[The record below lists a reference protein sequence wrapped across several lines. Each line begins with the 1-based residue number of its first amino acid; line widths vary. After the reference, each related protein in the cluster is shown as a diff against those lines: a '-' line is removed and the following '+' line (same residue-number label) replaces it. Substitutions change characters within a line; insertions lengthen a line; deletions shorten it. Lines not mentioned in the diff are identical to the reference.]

1 MKRRAPRSRRAFTA
15 GRRRSRAGRRAR
27 ATSGRS
33 LRCEPLED
41 RRLLDASVAIEF
53 RFTESDAQGA
63 SAISSVVL
71 PNPFYLQAY
80 VQDGR
85 DSAAGI
91 VQAYL
96 DVDYNAAGD
105 DPPLAVLPSGAE
117 ITRGTEY
124 ETELAGTND
133 ESTAGLLDEAGGTS
147 VDVSSPVDA
156 QFLLFSVPMQA
167 NAMGILTLDVSAAT
181 ELDHGI
187 VDGSGTTIPFG
198 EVEIVLPELR
208 IRNNGPAIHIE
219 KYTNGEDADE
229 APGPEI
235 RVGDPVTWTY
245 EVTNWGN
252 QDLFLVTGFNW
263 SLTDDNGTP
272 GTGDDFS
279 PDYVN
284 GDVGNDS
291 ILGLD
296 ETWIYTHT
304 GTATA
309 GQYAN
314 VATVTETIFSQLT
327 DSDPSHYFGLEPT
340 EDWGDAPA
348 PYPTL
353 SADNGARHEIGGPWL
368 GDAEDQPDGEWD
380 GQPDDTATGDNL
392 AGSDDENGLSFPA
405 LYPGQ
410 RASVDVSIGGGGG
423 YLYGWIDFNGD
434 GVWDLDERVTE
445 SQRQEGA
452 GYVAFRVPEDAVLG
466 QTYARFRISSED
478 GLSPEG
484 PASDGEVEDYLVT
497 IEEPPP
503 GVIRGT
509 KWNDLNGNA
518 ARDEGEPGLADW
530 RIYVDQGTVNGVWD
544 VGEPFDWT
552 DENGDYEILDVPVGI
567 NVVAEEMPAG
577 WTQTYP
583 TGASEEVLLIANFD
597 DKAIDE
603 PIGTGGA
610 EVGEPSSVSDP
621 APIVRNEP
629 MSTPC
634 LEFQDTGDAP
644 MYAVFDLLDDAML
657 GSGTVIVEADVW
669 MEQQN
674 DYSFTVFDGEE
685 SLTQAFVFLYF
696 RNDGRLIYSDGN
708 SDFVPLLGTYEVGR
722 TIPLRIEFDMDHG
735 LYDLYWDD
743 ARLLDDE
750 PHGITGRTMD
760 GIWCIMYDREDT
772 EGTSNLDNLA
782 VTHVPSGEVVH
793 KVEVWNEEIVEDVD
807 FGNRAPYDYGD
818 APDGGALSDY
828 RYATVGVNAARHL
841 IDPEIYLGEGVDGE
855 GDGQPSLYADGDDRN
870 GDWDEDGVWPM
881 TLFIPGQD
889 AEIAVGVTG
898 TGYFSGWIDLNRDG
912 DWDDDGERVFA
923 DEPLATGE
931 HERTFSIPSTAQLGP
946 TYARCR
952 FSTEQGLS
960 YNGEAP
966 DGEVE
971 DYDLFL
977 GEADFGDAPDP
988 YPTYWD
994 EGGAAHSLTGVGPWL
1009 GSAEVQPDGE
1019 WDGQPDAS
1027 ALGDDNAGTGD
1038 ENGTGGVSLQLVQG
1052 ETANIPVIVSG
1063 SSGYV
1068 QIWIDFNGN
1077 GAWEHPAEQVY
1088 SGLLGV
1094 GEHTVPVSVPV
1105 DAVAQT
1111 FARYRISSQGGLA
1124 PTGWAADG
1132 EVEDHAVVIQEP
1144 GRIEGV
1150 KWADLDG
1157 NEDRDLGEPGLAGW
1171 TLFLDLNGDGLLGLD
1186 DYGWPEPHTRTM
1198 EDDLSTPDVD
1208 ETGFY
1213 GFPGLLPGEYTVVEV
1228 VQTGWTQ
1235 IVPTDPTVVIAEG
1248 QVVELNFGN
1257 QPGERSIRIE
1267 KRTNGEDA
1275 DSTEGPMIPAG
1286 STVTFTYEVT
1296 NTGDLPLTNVVVTD
1310 DGGGA
1315 GNFNPNFDG
1324 GDDGNGM
1331 LDPGE
1336 TWEYSADATAQ
1347 AGPYENVA
1355 TVAARFEALDEDA
1368 SDDDPSHYFG
1378 VVSAIAIEKA
1388 TNGEDADTETG
1399 PLVAE
1404 GDAVLWTYVITNPGN
1419 VSLTITLT
1427 DDQGVTPVLQ
1437 SGDDGDGF
1445 LDPDEEWIYE
1455 ATGTAVAGQYENV
1468 ATVSG
1473 TAVDDQGVPIEG
1485 ISAATDQDPSHY
1497 FGVAAGISIEKKVN
1511 GQDADTAPGLF
1522 VAVGATVVWTYEV
1535 VNTGNVDLDDV
1546 VLTDDQG
1553 VVPVVQ
1559 SKGDGDDL
1567 LEVGETWVY
1576 QASGVAVADQQ
1587 QNTATVTAVDPL
1599 QQEVADDDPS
1609 HYFGVVSGI
1618 VIEKA
1623 TNGEDADT
1631 ETGPLVAEGDAVLW
1645 TYVITNPGNVSLT
1658 ITLTDD
1664 QGVTPVLQSG
1674 DDGDGLLQPD
1684 ETWTYEATDT
1694 AVAGQYENLATVSGT
1709 AVDDQG
1715 VPIAGISAVNDD
1727 DPSHYFGVVS
1737 GIDIEKST
1745 NGQAANDP
1753 PGLYVPVGTTVT
1765 WTYEVTNTGNV
1776 GLENVAVADD
1786 QGVVPVLQS
1795 GDDGDGVLELGET
1808 WIYEA
1813 TGTAVAGQY
1822 GNTAAVT
1829 ALDPLQQEVTDDD
1842 PSHYFGVVSGI
1853 VIEKSTNGE
1862 DADTET
1868 GALVAEG
1875 GTVEWT
1881 YEVFAAVDTNVA
1893 QEITEIVDDNG
1904 TPGDTSDDFVPT
1916 FVGGDDDGDGLLDLD
1931 EVWQYSAQGTA
1942 QAGQYGNS
1950 AKVTAVD
1957 PAEQTV
1963 TDDDPSHYFGVV
1975 TSIDIEKATN
1985 GEDAD
1990 EPTGRPILIGT
2001 TATFTYVVTNTGNW
2015 PLHDVEVTDDGGGAG
2030 DFNPAFV
2037 SGDTDGDGL
2046 LDPDE
2051 TWEYTADHTVTRGQY
2066 GNVATATAFGPLD
2079 REASDEDASHH
2090 VGDTFSSTL
2099 SGVVYVDS
2107 NDDAEQHPLEPGIPG
2122 VTITLNGTWISEE
2135 TTTTADDGSY
2145 LFEGLPIGA
2154 YTITETHPS
2163 SFMDGQESLGTVEG
2177 TENGTVGDD
2186 EFTEIDLWIDQ
2197 DGIDYKFGELGLD
2210 PDHATKRHFLA
2221 KRPTIQDILRKAV
2234 ADAAEEE
2241 GDAALAAAFRA
2252 DGVDSPSAETLAI
2265 DEEEQPEQAVVR
2277 DDGDAASP
2285 EESSD
2290 SPAAE
2295 TSTSTESATEAP
2307 ATEESAA
2314 ESSAASTEA
2323 EDAEP
2328 AASSSEPQIDYRDGT
2343 VSVTGTDGDD
2353 HFEVTPQETQLVV
2366 TVNGRSEQ
2374 FPVDEVDTVTFDG
2387 GKGSD
2392 TASLTGS
2399 AGDDEGE
2406 LHPGSGTLKT
2416 PDFEIRVDEAEQIS
2430 VDGGDGVDRMLMYDS
2445 PGSDRLEA
2453 AGLRAALS
2461 GDEFFNE
2468 TWSIEM
2474 VWAISQMGGDDE
2486 ADDDEAVDFVLE
2498 KVGYWMEK

>member
-1437 SGDDGDGF
+1437 SGDDGDG
-1445 LDPDEEWIYE
+1445 
-1455 ATGTAVAGQYENV
+1455 
-1468 ATVSG
+1468 
-1473 TAVDDQGVPIEG
+1473 
-1485 ISAATDQDPSHY
+1485 
-1497 FGVAAGISIEKKVN
+1497 
-1511 GQDADTAPGLF
+1511 
-1522 VAVGATVVWTYEV
+1522 
-1535 VNTGNVDLDDV
+1535 
-1546 VLTDDQG
+1546 
-1553 VVPVVQ
+1553 
-1559 SKGDGDDL
+1559 
-1567 LEVGETWVY
+1567 
-1576 QASGVAVADQQ
+1576 
-1587 QNTATVTAVDPL
+1587 
-1599 QQEVADDDPS
+1599 
-1609 HYFGVVSGI
+1609 
-1618 VIEKA
+1618 
-1623 TNGEDADT
+1623 
-1631 ETGPLVAEGDAVLW
+1631 
-1645 TYVITNPGNVSLT
+1645 
-1658 ITLTDD
+1658 
-1664 QGVTPVLQSG
+1664 
-1674 DDGDGLLQPD
+1674 LLQPD